1 MVLQSAPKARLV
13 LPRTREYTS
22 CAPDASLGTSAFG
35 ALHVSSRE
43 LGGKTG
49 FADVYELSVRRVR

>member
-13 LPRTREYTS
+13 LPQTREYTS

-43 LGGKTG
+43 LGGKTS
-49 FADVYELSVRRVR
+49 FADADLAR